1 GELYKRIDASY
12 PTAFPIWY
20 GGEIV
25 ASSKTGFHRMS
36 EELLKLHRFLIN
48 AVESDQ
54 SYHFANGWSM
64 FDGDELYCNFVY
76 NKPLLPITE
85 VGKYI
90 KRIWSLPD
98 LNNVEPQ
105 DLQRTIWHLPG
116 EKNTGLMLLFDEAL
130 QPESRFWKLPLSEF
144 TEYLGSY
151 VGVPERKHT
160 ILPKPKTFGSR
171 VANFLKPFKG

>member
-1 GELYKRIDASY
+1 
-12 PTAFPIWY
+12 
-20 GGEIV
+20 
-25 ASSKTGFHRMS
+25 
-36 EELLKLHRFLIN
+36 
-48 AVESDQ
+48 
-54 SYHFANGWSM
+54 
-64 FDGDELYCNFVY
+64 
-76 NKPLLPITE
+76 
-85 VGKYI
+85 KYI